1 MTKKELH
8 ILALAM
14 QAHAAAKLFQGCLT
28 DCWLD
33 GRVSKYP
40 GNWSANVRVDDLM
53 ELCAAVLKEAK

>member
-1 MTKKELH
+1 MTKQELRE
-8 ILALAM
+8 LALSM
-14 QAHAAAKLFQGCLT
+14 QDHAAAKLIQGCFT

-53 ELCAAVLKEAK
+53 ELCAAVLRETK